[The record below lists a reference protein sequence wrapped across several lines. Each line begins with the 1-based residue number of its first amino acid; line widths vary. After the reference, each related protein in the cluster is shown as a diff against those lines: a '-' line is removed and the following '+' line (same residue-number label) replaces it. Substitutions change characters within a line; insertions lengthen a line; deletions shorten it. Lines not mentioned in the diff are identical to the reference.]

1 MIYVA
6 SYLLAMLLESERGF
20 GLKSTYSKILVVGV
34 VGFDA
39 AFTAS

>member
-6 SYLLAMLLESERGF
+6 SYLLAMVLESETGF
-20 GLKSTYSKILVVGV
+20 GLKSTYSKMLVVGV
-34 VGFDA
+34 VLFDV